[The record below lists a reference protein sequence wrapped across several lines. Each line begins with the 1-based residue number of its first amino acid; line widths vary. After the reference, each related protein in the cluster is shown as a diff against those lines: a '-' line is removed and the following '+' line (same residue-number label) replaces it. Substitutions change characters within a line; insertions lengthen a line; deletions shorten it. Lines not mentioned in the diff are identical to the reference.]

1 MGIAGQTAEW
11 LRVGSCERS
20 GPMTLATSLPEPPRL
35 REPGQLLGLG
45 LCSRCVCVS
54 LPVPPSQLTHF
65 SCPCRVQAC
74 VKGAPPS
81 GSPQGAVM
89 GTK

>member
-1 MGIAGQTAEW
+1 
-11 LRVGSCERS
+11 
-20 GPMTLATSLPEPPRL
+20 MTLATSLLEPPRL
-35 REPGQLLGLG
+35 REAGQLLGLGLG

-65 SCPCRVQAC
+65 SCPCLVQAC
-74 VKGAPPS
+74 VKGALPS

-89 GTK
+89 STK